1 MAIGDFHA
9 FKSSQTIELSRKFR
23 DRTKPRLYDCKR
35 LIHAAGIGTFLDLGG
50 RRKFGMP
57 FSALAA
63 DIVLP
68 APVLLVEDDIAV
80 RRRLEDIL
88 LQFGYKLE
96 TIIFATT
103 LAEARACIA
112 ERPIA
117 LALVDIGLPD
127 GSGIDL
133 IKDLHLKDPALAILV
148 ISAWCTQ
155 DVILSA
161 LRAGAVGY
169 VLKERDDLEVAI
181 ALRSVLRG
189 GAPIDPFVAKR
200 IIEELPAEANEV
212 KTNPEHLQTLTN
224 RESQILQLV
233 AEGLGNRDIADKLFL
248 SRHTVECHI
257 KRIYRKL
264 AVSSRTRAIHTARQH
279 GLLL

>member
-1 MAIGDFHA
+1 
-9 FKSSQTIELSRKFR
+9 
-23 DRTKPRLYDCKR
+23 
-35 LIHAAGIGTFLDLGG
+35 
-50 RRKFGMP
+50 MP
-57 FSALAA
+57 LSALAT

-68 APVLLVEDDIAV
+68 APLLLVEDDIVV
-80 RRRLEDIL
+80 RRRLEGIL
-88 LQFGYKLE
+88 IEFGYKLE
-96 TIIFATT
+96 AIIFATT

-112 ERPIA
+112 DQPVA

-127 GSGIDL
+127 GSGIEL
-133 IKDLHLKDPALAILV
+133 IKELHAMDPGLAILV

-155 DVILSA
+155 DVILAA
-161 LRAGAVGY
+161 LRAGAIGY

-200 IIEELPAEANEV
+200 IIEELPAETQEHKANVGNFES
-212 KTNPEHLQTLTN
+212 LTN

-233 AEGLGNRDIADKLFL
+233 AEGLGNKDIAEQLCL
-248 SRHTVECHI
+248 SRYTVECHI

-279 GLLL
+279 GLLV